1 MGFYPDEPLD
11 PEFLSGY
18 LTNPSRVKR
27 QIAANTKDKT
37 IADYAFGT
45 GDAKQGAV
53 VYDRVLGRFVE
64 ANRDVERIDAGAK
77 FPIIG
82 LNDEKA
88 LMAKVDTYGGAA
100 EMSFRA
106 IRRNETDT
114 WNRRQ
119 KALEGLVIDKVN
131 KLAVSAIVADTAVNV
146 HTITTAWTTTTTD
159 PIADIFMGKTLID
172 DVAELG
178 YKADTA
184 LINPLDAQLI
194 LGRKDIREQYPRE
207 SKELNPVLSA
217 DLGNIGGVNWIKSN
231 AVPLGSAYIL
241 QSKMIGSIR
250 DEEGGTQVNVFDDQE
265 RHVKIVQAWRSIVP
279 IITDPKAI
287 TVLRGIR

>member
-1 MGFYPDEPLD
+1 MYPEDQLPIDYLK
-11 PEFLSGY
+11 GY
-18 LTNPSRVKR
+18 LNNPSRVKR
-27 QIAANTKDKT
+27 QLTDATKGKT

-53 VYDRVLGRFVE
+53 IYDRVLGRFVE
-64 ANRDVERIDAGAK
+64 TTRDVEKIADGAK
-77 FPIIG
+77 FPLIG
-82 LNDEKA
+82 LTDQSA

-100 EMSFRA
+100 EMTWKA
-106 IRRNETDT
+106 INRNETDT

-119 KALEGLVIDKVN
+119 KALAGLVIEKVN
-131 KLAVSAIVADTAVNV
+131 KLAVAAIVADEDVNE
-146 HTITTAWTTTTTD
+146 HIIETPWTTVSGTD

-207 SKELNPVLSA
+207 SRELNPVLSA
-217 DLGNIGGVNWIKSN
+217 DLAGIGSLNWIKSN

-241 QSKMIGSIR
+241 QSKMIGSVR
-250 DEEGGTQVNVFDDQE
+250 DEEGGLQTNVFDDQE